1 LFVAAGSRQTV
12 SRNLSFTAARVVSQ
26 PFSPTAAASR
36 VPPGK
41 ADAGTAGFGG
51 RVFPIRGDRTIASLG
66 AELALNVAL
75 QYDVPYL
82 VRVGVGVPVHGREQ
96 TSADAAAAYV
106 RVGASF

>member
-1 LFVAAGSRQTV
+1 VGTLEYRAPLALLHRGLWWLPAFLDRGS
-12 SRNLSFTAARVVSQ
+12 LALY
-26 PFSPTAAASR
+26 
-36 VPPGK
+36 